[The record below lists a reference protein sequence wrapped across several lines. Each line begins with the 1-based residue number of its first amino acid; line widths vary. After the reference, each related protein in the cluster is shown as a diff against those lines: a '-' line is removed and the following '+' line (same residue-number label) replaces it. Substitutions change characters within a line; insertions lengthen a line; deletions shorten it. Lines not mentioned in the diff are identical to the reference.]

1 MLVTG
6 VDGSTFY
13 CYGFCLFG
21 ENEWML
27 LSTLKHAE
35 PFSFGDHCSDRQ
47 CCGLNSIFPLKHIAM
62 MDLESQFVSSGN
74 SSQSFYFIHHRSSVE
89 LKHYFFPVSSL
100 VKAGLESGLSVLNS
114 LEITFSECLENG
126 SWYRP

>member
-1 MLVTG
+1 MCCLRRWCSDLQFLLRPAAKVCRVLVTG

-35 PFSFGDHCSDRQ
+35 PFSFGYHCSDR
-47 CCGLNSIFPLKHIAM
+47 
-62 MDLESQFVSSGN
+62 
-74 SSQSFYFIHHRSSVE
+74 
-89 LKHYFFPVSSL
+89 
-100 VKAGLESGLSVLNS
+100 
-114 LEITFSECLENG
+114 
-126 SWYRP
+126 